1 MKKSIVHIILLVI
14 CVIFI
19 GCSNDIDKKT
29 CYKARDNALKSGF
42 DPLSKFT
49 IEEQN
54 VKIKS
59 SSKSTYV
66 IDKGKAE
73 GMIDGKYGKFRYE
86 LKITINNDDTYDWDL
101 NEMNI
106 YSQKTNKLVVSS
118 KKGYHNIEDKKE
130 PKRTTKHYQSDNMDI
145 YAIEDALQREWNISN
160 AISSVGAES
169 SNVFN
174 VKKEGSNGSE
184 VTVSYTLRSTYN
196 GQKNFAYL
204 HGVLSKNSD
213 GSWKV
218 VNLAY

>member
-1 MKKSIVHIILLVI
+1 MKKSIVHFVLLVT

-19 GCSNDIDKKT
+19 GCNNDIDKKA
-29 CYKARDNALKSGF
+29 CYKARDKALESCF

-49 IEEQN
+49 IVEQN
-54 VKIKS
+54 VEIKS

-66 IDKGKAE
+66 IDHGKAE

-106 YSQKTNKLVVSS
+106 YSQKTNELVVSS
-118 KKGYHNIEDKKE
+118 KKGYHNIENKKE
-130 PKRTTKHYQSDNMDI
+130 TKRTTKHYQSDNTDI

-160 AISSVGAES
+160 AMSSVGAES

-174 VKKEGSNGSE
+174 VKKESSNGSE

-196 GQKNFAYL
+196 GQKNFADL